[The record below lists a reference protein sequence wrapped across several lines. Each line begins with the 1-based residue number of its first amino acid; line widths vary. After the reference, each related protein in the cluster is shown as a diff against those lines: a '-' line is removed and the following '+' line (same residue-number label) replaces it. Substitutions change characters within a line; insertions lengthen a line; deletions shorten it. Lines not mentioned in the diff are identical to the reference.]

1 MVGGSHRMLD
11 QTNLPS
17 SALRLSSEGREK
29 EFFWGCLPFVVT
41 PPGVVRRMLE
51 LARVGSSDVVIDLGS
66 GDGRVLLTAVK
77 DFGARMAIGYELRED
92 LIKSARER
100 LESLNLQD
108 RVMLMK
114 GDLMDADLSE
124 TTVIFIYLTG
134 TANDRLRFK
143 FEEEVKP
150 GTRIVSHD
158 FGMEGWNPA
167 KVESF
172 EGHKIY
178 LYVAPR
184 AFEKPSQKPS
194 KWRLKFWM

>member
-1 MVGGSHRMLD
+1 MLY
-11 QTNLPS
+11 QMNLPS
-17 SALRLSSEGREK
+17 SALRLSSGGRERD
-29 EFFWGCLPFVVT
+29 FFWGCLPYVVT
-41 PPGVVRRMLE
+41 PPSVVYRMLE
-51 LARVGSSDVVIDLGS
+51 LARVAPSDVVMDLGS

-77 DFGARMAIGYELRED
+77 DFGAKMAIGYELRED

-100 LESLNLQD
+100 FESLNLQD
-108 RVMLMK
+108 RVMLVK
-114 GDLMDADLSE
+114 GDLMGADLSK

-134 TANDRLRFK
+134 TANDRLRIK
-143 FEEEVKP
+143 FEEEVRP

-178 LYVAPR
+178 LYVAPA

-194 KWRLKFWM
+194 KWRLRF